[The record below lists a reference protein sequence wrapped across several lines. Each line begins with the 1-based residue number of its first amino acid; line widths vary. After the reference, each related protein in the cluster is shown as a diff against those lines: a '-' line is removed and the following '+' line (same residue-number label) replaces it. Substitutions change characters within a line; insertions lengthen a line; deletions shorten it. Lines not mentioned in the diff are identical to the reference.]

1 MVSEI
6 FRRDDLSVY
15 VVAGVPRSFKDTLTE
30 AVEEATDG
38 SGDVKL
44 VNREL
49 AEWFL
54 AKVRET
60 ARESHER
67 TQASAALW
75 RAFRA
80 LSAARYHLRYEE
92 LEKEVREVRS
102 EIEELWT
109 LVSPLRRSDESTR
122 TIRPIQ
128 PTD

>member
-1 MVSEI
+1 MASEI
-6 FRRDDLSVY
+6 FQRDDLSVF

-30 AVEEATDG
+30 AVEEATSG
-38 SGDVKL
+38 SGDVRL

-60 ARESHER
+60 ARKSHER
-67 TQASAALW
+67 TRASAALW

-80 LSAARYHLRYEE
+80 LSAARYYLRYEK
-92 LEKEVREVRS
+92 LEKEVREVRN

-109 LVSPLRRSDESTR
+109 LVSSLESSTKA
-122 TIRPIQ
+122 
-128 PTD
+128 